1 MALKVTKLYSGN
13 TEGYDK
19 TVDYTLLSCGN
30 IEVNSNKFYCIEIQF
45 NPSTNQYRL
54 YTNYGRIGSSEVHE
68 MRGPY
73 DSEFSARR
81 DYDEIVAKKQ
91 KGKTGGVSKYEV
103 IQVLSPTVGSIN
115 IRGKSATKLTIDKAP
130 EVLIRKT
137 ASKYEPDVSR
147 LLQQFA
153 QENIHKITSSTS
165 LSFTSS
171 GLETALGPVTESHIA
186 RARDELTA
194 LQGLLKSTGTGLDKA
209 NKEVKLLNNKYL
221 SLIPH
226 SFGRKIKEEDWIV
239 DDSKLIEEFDLLDQL
254 EAAVK
259 LGLKSDG
266 KEEEELKG
274 LDTDMVALADK
285 TEHSKLISAVEST
298 RKHSNLSHW
307 KIKGIYSVKINKER
321 QRFEEKGKPMGNL
334 MDFFHGTQNG
344 NLLSILLNGLI
355 IPPHNASYC
364 TGRMFGNGIYG
375 ADSSTKSLNYSV
387 GYWSGKRNKF
397 DNVFL
402 LRVKFAMG
410 KTHEPTTTVSRVPA
424 GYHSVAAYA
433 NKTRLMN
440 NEFIVYSLPQ
450 CTITH
455 LIELAQR

>member
-1 MALKVTKLYSGN
+1 MASVTKLYSDDPGIY
-13 TEGYDK
+13 TETTEWK
-19 TVDYTLLSCGN
+19 ILCCGN
-30 IEVNSNKFYCIEIQF
+30 IEVNSNKFYAIEIQRS
-45 NPSTNQYRL
+45 PDGMYRVF
-54 YTNYGRIGSSEVHE
+54 TNYGRISGSNVYEE
-68 MRGPY
+68 RGPWP
-73 DSEFSARR
+73 SEEAAR
-81 DYDEIVAKKQ
+81 DVYESILKQKQ
-91 KGKTGGVSKYEV
+91 KGKTGGTSKYEIV
-103 IQVLSPTVGSIN
+103 ETLSPTVGSTN
-115 IRGKSATKLTIDKAP
+115 IKGKSVTKLTVDKAP
-130 EVLIRKT
+130 EILIRKT
-137 ASKYEPDVSR
+137 ASKYEPDVAR

-186 RARDELTA
+186 RARDELTS
-194 LQGLLKSTGTGLDKA
+194 LQGLLKNTGTGLDKA

-266 KEEEELKG
+266 KEEEEFKG
-274 LDTDMVALADK
+274 LDTNMVVLPDK
-285 TEHSKLISAVEST
+285 AEHDTLIKAVEST
-298 RKHSNLSHW
+298 RKHSDLSHW

-410 KTHEPTTTVSRVPA
+410 KIHEPATTVSRVPT

-433 NKTRLMN
+433 HKTRLMN